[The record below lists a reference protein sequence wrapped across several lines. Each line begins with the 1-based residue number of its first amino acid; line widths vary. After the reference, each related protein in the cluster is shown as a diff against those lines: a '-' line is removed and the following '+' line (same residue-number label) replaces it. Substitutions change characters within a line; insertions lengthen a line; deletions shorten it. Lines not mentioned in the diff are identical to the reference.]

1 MVDKSWG
8 LAVAEEMTGLGC
20 VSAGWNVLALSSGG
34 ASYARTVK
42 EGLRDRV
49 VDGPAREADD
59 RLWAGRGGVLATSTW
74 GS

>member
-1 MVDKSWG
+1 MGSLD
-8 LAVAEEMTGLGC
+8 TFPD
-20 VSAGWNVLALSSGG
+20 
-34 ASYARTVK
+34 